1 MKPTSLSQTQIAA
14 EVKSAITEAVSFIEG
29 EIEPARLKSDKYFQG
44 KVNLKHEEGRSASVA
59 TKCRDTV
66 RAIKPALMRV
76 FLQSGNPVEFSPN
89 RQDVVD
95 DARTRTEYAARVFA
109 ENDGFCLLDGAFNDA
124 LIKKTGILKAY
135 FDETESVEVDEYS
148 GLDLMQ
154 AQFVAAQNGVEVLSS
169 STGDDGLISMRVA
182 RTDTSGRIKIDAI
195 APEDFFVDRDARS
208 IDDCYI
214 CGHST
219 EVRVGD
225 VVAMGFDFDEVFEH
239 AGSQAGT
246 SQDEAEIQRKQGGGE
261 QYDESGA
268 DLSMRR
274 VVFTEAYMRM
284 DVDGTGVP
292 QLHKFLCVGND
303 YHVLEFEP
311 ADQVPFAVFE
321 VDMEA
326 HTFFGRSLV
335 EIIQEDQDVSTSI
348 LRGLIDNV
356 HMLNNPRLV
365 AVDGAV
371 NMDDL
376 QNGEVGG
383 IVRARSIDAVREMVV
398 GSASQAAMPLMTYY
412 DDLIRAKTGVSGAG
426 MGLDADALQSQ
437 TAAGVNAA
445 VQAATAVSELI
456 ARTLAETGMKQLFR
470 LIVRLAAQHPQK
482 DEMVRVD
489 GQYVPVDPTS
499 WGTDLALSVN
509 VGLGNNQHDQ
519 KIMAL
524 QSVAQFQA
532 AVMQTMGLGNGLV
545 GLTQLRNTQAD
556 LLRMSGLPDADRYI
570 MPMTM
575 QAEQQMMMQAQQAAQ
590 QQGAQDPTGGLV
602 QVEAM
607 KVQQKAQ
614 ADAQKAQIDA
624 MKAQAD
630 HELKVAEMMRQD
642 DLARDKMAQDLAVDA
657 AKIAGQYG
665 AAVDTARVKAE
676 QAAPRPGVM
685 PNG

>member
-1 MKPTSLSQTQIAA
+1 MKPESLSETQVSEEI
-14 EVKSAITEAVSFIEG
+14 KSAITEAVSFIEG

-44 KVNLKHEEGRSASVA
+44 KVNLSREEGRSASVA

-89 RQDVVD
+89 RPDVVE
-95 DARTRTEYAARVFA
+95 DAQMRTEYAARVFA
-109 ENDGFCLLDGAFNDA
+109 ENNGFCLLDGAFNDA

-135 FDETESVEVDEYS
+135 FDETDRVEVDEYT
-148 GLDLMQ
+148 GLTELQ
-154 AQFVAAQNGVEVLSS
+154 AQFVSMQKGVEVLEVTRS
-169 STGDDGLISMRVA
+169 DDGFDMRVA
-182 RTDTSGRIKIDAI
+182 RTEVDGRIKIDAI

-303 YHVLEFEP
+303 YHVLEFSP

-335 EIIQEDQDVSTSI
+335 EIIQDDQDVSTSI

-356 HMLNNPRLV
+356 HMVNNPRLL
-365 AVDGAV
+365 AVDKAV

-376 QNGEVGG
+376 LNGEIGG
-383 IVRARSIDAVREMVV
+383 VVRVHSPDAVRELVV
-398 GSASQAAMPLMTYY
+398 GSAAQTAMPLMTYY
-412 DDLIRAKTGVSGAG
+412 DDVIRAKTGVSGAG

-499 WGTDLALSVN
+499 WATDLSMTVN

-524 QSVAQFQA
+524 QNVAQFQA

-556 LLRMSGLPDADRYI
+556 LLRMAGLPDADRYM
-570 MPMTM
+570 MPMTAD
-575 QAEQQMMMQAQQAAQ
+575 AEMQMMMQAQQAAQ
-590 QQGAQDPTGGLV
+590 QQGAPDPTEGLV

-614 ADAQKAQIDA
+614 SDAQKAQIDA
-624 MKAQAD
+624 QKAQAD

-657 AKIAGQYG
+657 ARIAGQYG

-676 QAAPRPGVM
+676 QAAPRPVVL